1 MMTLLLVGL
10 LVLVLVAVREG
21 GGGFGKNISY
31 SEFLDKIAKGEV
43 ARYSL
48 GAEAISVT
56 ASKTGGETKYTVN
69 YPGARLTD
77 EISQQIIAATDRYN
91 EGARLANANGGA
103 KVDIVYDGAPPPS
116 VLATMLPMLVLFVL
130 AGLLFWFFV
139 VRRMSQGG
147 GVLSFGKSRAQLIT
161 KGKTGKTFKDVAGI
175 DEAREEVEELVAF
188 LKNPKKFQ
196 KLGGRIPRGVL
207 LVGPPGTG
215 KTLLAKAIAG
225 EADVPFYSISGSDF
239 VEMFVGVGA
248 SRVRDLFNQAKDN
261 SPCIIFIDEIDA
273 VGRRRGTG
281 FSSGGHDERE
291 QTLNAILVEMDGFSS
306 TDKVIVISATNRVD
320 VLDPALLRP
329 GRFDRHIHVSLPD
342 IAGREQILGV
352 HAGKVKIGSDVDLA
366 MIARGTPGFSG
377 ADLESMINEA
387 ALNAARHDQESV
399 AMKDLEYARDRVAF
413 GSEKKTGSRA
423 MPERERVIT
432 AYHEAGHTI
441 LQVVVEGADDL
452 HKVTIIP
459 RGRALG
465 ATMHLPNEDRHT
477 HSLKKLL
484 GDMAVLFGGRI
495 AEEMFCGDITTGAS
509 NDIDR
514 ATQLARGM
522 VYEWGMSDRMGP
534 VKYTEAHDGA
544 MGHEEIV
551 SVSATTRR
559 ELDEEVRRIIDQQY
573 AHAKELIVA
582 NRDKLERV
590 AKALLEHETLDSA
603 QVKLLMSG
611 EQLPP
616 RRTTVIV
623 PTVREASPPPE
634 AKPDDFSEM
643 KPQLA

>member
-1 MMTLLLVGL
+1 MKRIFKGPWLWIVLAVVGVLLALQYLAPNRGGDEVDASKMQEYISSGEVKDLTFVDGGEQQIKATLDNGDKVTAFWLDGTQAELDTQVQEQVDAGEIDSYTVEVPKPSLLGSILATLLPFALIIL
-10 LVLVLVAVREG
+10 LFLFLMNQVQG
-21 GGGFGKNISY
+21 GGG
-31 SEFLDKIAKGEV
+31 
-43 ARYSL
+43 R
-48 GAEAISVT
+48 
-56 ASKTGGETKYTVN
+56 
-69 YPGARLTD
+69 
-77 EISQQIIAATDRYN
+77 
-91 EGARLANANGGA
+91 
-103 KVDIVYDGAPPPS
+103 
-116 VLATMLPMLVLFVL
+116 
-130 AGLLFWFFV
+130 
-139 VRRMSQGG
+139 
-147 GVLSFGKSRAQLIT
+147 GVMQFAKSRAKLIT
-161 KGKTGKTFKDVAGI
+161 KDMPKTTFSDVAGCE
-175 DEAREEVEELVAF
+175 EAIEELGEIKEF
-188 LKNPKKFQ
+188 LQEPAKFQ
-196 KLGGRIPRGVL
+196 AVGAKIPKGVL
-207 LVGPPGTG
+207 LYGPPGTG
-215 KTLLAKAIAG
+215 KTLLARAVAG
-225 EADVPFYSISGSDF
+225 EAGVPFFSISGSDF

-366 MIARGTPGFSG
+366 LIARGTPGFSG

-441 LQVVVEGADDL
+441 LQVLVEGADDL

-509 NDIDR
+509 NDIER

-551 SVSATTRR
+551 SVSTTTRR

-573 AHAKELIVA
+573 AHAKQLIVA

-603 QVKLLMSG
+603 QVKQLMAG
-611 EQLPP
+611 EELPP
-616 RRTTVIV
+616 RRATVLV
-623 PTVREASPPPE
+623 PTVRETPPPAPE
-634 AKPDDFSEM
+634 VKPDDLSGM